1 MKKTPPASQRR
12 LGSSRWI
19 ACISALILFGFTP
32 FLSFASLTLQ
42 VHEHVLKNGL
52 RILMHE
58 DHTAPII
65 SYYSFV
71 NVGSAHEKTKQTGIA
86 HLFEHMMF
94 LGTQKYGKKE
104 YDAILAA
111 HGGINNAGT
120 SHDYTDYY
128 VNIPSSNLELVME
141 LESDRLVN
149 LNLTQEN
156 LNSER
161 EVVKEERR
169 LRVDNNPMGKMYIT
183 LFELAFPD
191 HPYYWPTIGY
201 MKDLNALTVQECQK
215 FYKTYYSTNNT
226 VVVLAGDF
234 DADKALT
241 LFKKYYENLPP
252 QNIPKLEAPAI
263 PVQTKERVKVLKEP
277 TQSDVMMMAYPTP
290 AAGHPDMYALDILS
304 KILSS
309 GKTSR
314 LFKKL
319 IYEEQVASSAWASYY
334 GLKQAG
340 LFIFMVRMKPGFKIK
355 KGEEHLFDEIQKIK
369 REKVIDRELTKAKNQ
384 ILSDFLFGLKTKN
397 EIAENLGLNQIYYG
411 DYRHFFTD
419 IDRYNQVTA
428 EDIQKVAQKYFMK
441 EKQNVVYI
449 KN

>member
-1 MKKTPPASQRR
+1 MRKV
-12 LGSSRWI
+12 L
-19 ACISALILFGFTP
+19 ALLFSFIP
-32 FLSFASLTLQ
+32 VLSFAGLSLE
-42 VHEHVLKNGL
+42 VHEYVLKNGL
-52 RILMHE
+52 RILMHV

-71 NVGSAHEKTKQTGIA
+71 NVGSVNEKNHQTGIA

-111 HGGINNAGT
+111 HGGVNNAGT
-120 SHDYTDYY
+120 SQDYTNYY
-128 VNIPSSNLELVME
+128 VDIPSSHLELVME

-169 LRVDNNPMGKMYIT
+169 LRVDNNPMGKMFVA
-183 LFELAFPD
+183 LFELAFPN

-201 MKDLNALTVQECQK
+201 MNDLNALSVPQCQE
-215 FYKTYYSTNNT
+215 FYKTYYSPNNT
-226 VVVLAGDF
+226 VISLVGDF
-234 DADKALT
+234 DPDKALA
-241 LFKKYYENLPP
+241 LFKKYYEHLSR
-252 QNIPKLEAPAI
+252 QNIPELKAPPILPQKKARI
-263 PVQTKERVKVLKEP
+263 ITLKEP
-277 TQSDVMMMAYPTP
+277 TQSEVMLMGYPAP
-290 AAGHPDMYALDILS
+290 GAGHQDMYALDVLS

-314 LFKKL
+314 LFKRL
-319 IYEEQVASSAWASYY
+319 IYEEQVATSSWGAYE
-334 GLKQAG
+334 GLREAG
-340 LFIFMVRMKPGFKIK
+340 IFLFMVRMKPGLKIK
-355 KGEEHLFDEIQKIK
+355 KGEEYLFDEIQKIK
-369 REKVIDRELTKAKNQ
+369 SAQVSARELTKAKNQ
-384 ILSDFLFGLKTKN
+384 ILSSFLFGLKSKN

-419 IDRYNQVTA
+419 IDRYNQVT
-428 EDIQKVAQKYFMK
+428 EDDIQKVAQKYLLK
-441 EKQNVVYI
+441 EKQNVVYL

>member
-1 MKKTPPASQRR
+1 M
-12 LGSSRWI
+12 
-19 ACISALILFGFTP
+19 
-32 FLSFASLTLQ
+32 
-42 VHEHVLKNGL
+42 HV
-52 RILMHE
+52 

-65 SYYSFV
+65 SYYTFAH
-71 NVGSAHEKTKQTGIA
+71 VGSANEKPNQTGIA

-94 LGTQKYGKKE
+94 LGTKKYGKKE

-120 SHDYTDYY
+120 SQDYTNYY

-169 LRVDNNPMGKMYIT
+169 LRVDNNPIGKMY
-183 LFELAFPD
+183 LAVFELAFPD
-191 HPYYWPTIGY
+191 HPYSWPIIGY
-201 MKDLNALTVQECQK
+201 MKDLNAFSVSQCQE
-215 FYKTYYSTNNT
+215 FYKTYYSPNNA
-226 VVVLAGDF
+226 VIALAGDF
-234 DADKALT
+234 DRDKALA
-241 LFKKYYENLPP
+241 LFKKYYENLSP
-252 QNIPKLEAPAI
+252 QNIPELKPRPI
-263 PVQTKERVKVLKEP
+263 PPQKRPRIKTLKES
-277 TQSDVMMMAYPTP
+277 TQSEVLLMGYPTP
-290 AAGHPDMYALDILS
+290 SAGHPDMYALDILS

-314 LFKKL
+314 LFKRL
-319 IYEEQVASSAWASYY
+319 IYEEQVASSAWGSYY

-340 LFIFMVRMKPGFKIK
+340 LFMFMVRMKPGLKIK
-355 KGEEHLFDEIQKIK
+355 KGEDYLFNEIEKIK
-369 REKVIDRELTKAKNQ
+369 TGKVTARELTKAKNQ
-384 ILSDFLFGLKTKN
+384 ILSSFLFGLKSKN

-419 IDRYNQVTA
+419 IDRYNQVT
-428 EDIQKVAQKYFMK
+428 EDEIQKVAQKYLLK
-441 EKQNVVYI
+441 EKLNVVYL

>member
-1 MKKTPPASQRR
+1 MKK
-12 LGSSRWI
+12 
-19 ACISALILFGFTP
+19 ILVSLLVFLFTP
-32 FLSFASLTLQ
+32 VFSFASLTLE

-52 RILMHE
+52 RILIHE

-71 NVGSAHEKTKQTGIA
+71 NVGSVNEKPNQTGIA

-111 HGGINNAGT
+111 HGGVNNAAT
-120 SHDYTDYY
+120 SQDYTNYFAD
-128 VNIPSSNLELVME
+128 IPSSHLELVMQ

-169 LRVDNNPMGKMYIT
+169 LRVDNNPMGKMYLA
-183 LFELAFPD
+183 LFELAFPN

-201 MKDLNALTVQECQK
+201 MKDLNQLTVPQCQE
-215 FYKTYYSTNNT
+215 FYKTYYSPNNT
-226 VVVLAGDF
+226 VLALVGDI
-234 DADKALT
+234 DPKKALD

-252 QNIPKLEAPAI
+252 QKIPELKAPEI
-263 PVQTKERVKVLKEP
+263 PQQKKQRVKILKEP
-277 TQSDVMMMAYPTP
+277 TQSEVMLMGYPTP
-290 AAGHPDMYALDILS
+290 ATGHPDMYALDILS

-314 LFKKL
+314 LFKRL
-319 IYEEQVASSAWASYY
+319 IYEEQVASAAWGSHY

-340 LFIFMVRMKPGFKIK
+340 LFLFMVRMKPGFKIK
-355 KGEEHLFDEIQKIK
+355 KGEEYLFDEIQKIK
-369 REKVIDRELTKAKNQ
+369 TAKVTSRELTKAKNQ
-384 ILSDFLFGLKTKN
+384 ILSGFLFGLKSKN

-419 IDRYNQVTA
+419 IDRYNEVTE
-428 EDIQKVAQKYFMK
+428 EDIQKVAQKYLLK
-441 EKQNVVYI
+441 DRQNVVYL